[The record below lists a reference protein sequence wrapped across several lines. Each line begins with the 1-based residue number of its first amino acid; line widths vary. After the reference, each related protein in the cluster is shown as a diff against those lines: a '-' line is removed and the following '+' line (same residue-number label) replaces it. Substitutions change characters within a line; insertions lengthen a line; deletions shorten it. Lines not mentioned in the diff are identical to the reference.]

1 MQSLHPLMPLLQPFS
16 DARMRR
22 VIAAALMIAFAV
34 FGSLAVGSSLAF
46 GLDLEVGECVSELL
60 GR

>member
-1 MQSLHPLMPLLQPFS
+1 MPLLQPFT

-46 GLDLEVGECVSELL
+46 GPDLEVGEGVCE
-60 GR
+60 